1 MNERYPVVTD
11 IVPSQITA
19 ANLKN
24 ILFSQDGILTEHLT
38 FAYQSWLI
46 STQDKQL
53 GDYIKK
59 LAANNGDILDALG
72 NITIAFGGDPNFV
85 TSNGK
90 NWSTQYLILTKNREA
105 FLKNAIQMETN
116 SAKNIENA
124 ISKIENQSL
133 KTLLSSVRE
142 DKLNVVKDL
151 TLFLNKPQ

>member
-124 ISKIENQSL
+124 IAKIENQSL
-133 KTLLSSVRE
+133 KTLLTSIRE

-151 TLFLNKPQ
+151 TLFLNKSQ